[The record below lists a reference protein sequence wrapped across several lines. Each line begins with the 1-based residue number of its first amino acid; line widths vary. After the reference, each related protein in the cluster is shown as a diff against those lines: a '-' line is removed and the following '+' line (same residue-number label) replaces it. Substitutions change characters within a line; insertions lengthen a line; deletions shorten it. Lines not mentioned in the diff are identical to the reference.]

1 MDASDMLDV
10 LHFFFEE
17 DLNYSTAE
25 QAEATSRIRE
35 MIYSDMYGVTYRYA
49 YKNSNNKS
57 KSFDDDGSDDF
68 NLDDVV
74 PYDPTSKQVKPY
86 IPPTEFDAEVGLS
99 FGAGKL
105 EPPMN

>member
-17 DLNYSTAE
+17 DLNYSTGE
-25 QAEATSRIRE
+25 QAEAVSKIRE
-35 MIYSDMYGVTYRYA
+35 MIYRDMYGTIYKYA
-49 YKNSNNKS
+49 YKDSSNKT
-57 KSFDDDGSDDF
+57 KSFDEDDF
-68 NLDDVV
+68 GLDDVT

-86 IPPTEFDAEVGLS
+86 FPATEFDAEVGLD
-99 FGAGKL
+99 FGLGKL